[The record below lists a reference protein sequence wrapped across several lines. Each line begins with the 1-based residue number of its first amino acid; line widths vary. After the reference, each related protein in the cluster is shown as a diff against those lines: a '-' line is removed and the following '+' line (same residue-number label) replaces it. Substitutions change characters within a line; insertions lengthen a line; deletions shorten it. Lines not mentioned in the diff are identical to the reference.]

1 MQSVFEATDGEVV
14 ALDGKR
20 LRRSYD
26 RQSNKAPL
34 YMVGAWASENRL
46 LLGGVETEDKSNEIK
61 AIPELIKL
69 LDLKGCIV
77 TIDAAGCQ
85 REIAQATLDQGA
97 NYVLSLK
104 ENQGRLYADVE
115 TLFNRAR
122 LSEQPTEGVVEQG
135 VGATPGAS

>member
-1 MQSVFEATDGEVV
+1 MLRDSCPPLSVG
-14 ALDGKR
+14 
-20 LRRSYD
+20 S
-26 RQSNKAPL
+26 
-34 YMVGAWASENRL
+34 
-46 LLGGVETEDKSNEIK
+46 
-61 AIPELIKL
+61 
-69 LDLKGCIV
+69 
-77 TIDAAGCQ
+77 Q

-97 NYVLSLK
+97 NYGLSLK